1 MEKKIIGVIG
11 GMGPIATSHFME
23 LIIRMTE
30 AKIDQEHLDMIIYNI
45 PSIPDRTEFIL
56 DHSKPN
62 PLPEIIRIGHMLEKE
77 GVEYLCMPCITAH
90 YFMNELEEAF
100 SKPFINIVSETAN
113 YLDRKGIRKAGIMA
127 TDGTVSAG
135 LFQNAFLK
143 YGIEPVL
150 PSPERQKDVMH
161 IIYENVKANLP
172 VEMDRFQNVELE
184 LKGNGAE
191 AIILGCTELS
201 LVKRDETIG
210 SGFLDGME
218 VLAQTAVRNC
228 GCKVKNEYLELITT

>member
-1 MEKKIIGVIG
+1 MNKKIIGVIG

-23 LIIRMTE
+23 LVIRMTD

-56 DHSKPN
+56 DHTKPD
-62 PLPEIIRIGHMLEKE
+62 PLPEIIRIGKNLEKA
-77 GVEYLCMPCITAH
+77 GAEYLCMPCITAH
-90 YFMNELEEAF
+90 YFVEKLEEAF
-100 SKPFINIVSETAN
+100 RIPFINIVFETAR
-113 YLDRKGIRKAGIMA
+113 YLHNAGVKKAGIMA

-135 LFQNAFLK
+135 LFQKAFEQ
-143 YGIEPVL
+143 YGITPCL

-172 VEMDRFQNVELE
+172 VEMNRFENVERE
-184 LKGNGAE
+184 LKGDGAE
-191 AIILGCTELS
+191 AIVLGCTELS
-201 LVKRDETIG
+201 LVKRDEPIG

-218 VLAQTAVRNC
+218 VLAQTAVSLC
-228 GCKVKNEYLELITT
+228 GCKVKKEHLQLITQ